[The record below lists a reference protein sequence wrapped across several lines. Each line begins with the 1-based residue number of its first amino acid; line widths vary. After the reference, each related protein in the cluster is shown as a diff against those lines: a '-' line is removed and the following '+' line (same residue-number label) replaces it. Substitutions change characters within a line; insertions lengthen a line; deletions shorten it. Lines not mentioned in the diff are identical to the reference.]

1 MNSHKLEH
9 LFFIVYGLRSTEQGS
24 KQICLD
30 PDSDSAYRTWSEQS
44 EMMFLC
50 VCVGD
55 AGPSK
60 NYPMLLRNF
69 ELSCLN
75 TYFQQIRRETVG
87 HSGSEHVTE
96 APLPPGDWIIS

>member
-1 MNSHKLEH
+1 MNSHKLEL

-55 AGPSK
+55 GGCTTPAGFPPPHPCLASAVLRVRTGA
-60 NYPMLLRNF
+60 ML
-69 ELSCLN
+69 EK
-75 TYFQQIRRETVG
+75 T
-87 HSGSEHVTE
+87 
-96 APLPPGDWIIS
+96 W